1 MSDLLTRQQV
11 ERMGEHLCEEN
22 LSGVA
27 GKILAHDAAL
37 RQQLAKAWEEA
48 AQAVEDACNPF
59 SSRFQKPEH
68 VIAWCREQA
77 QKEQG

>member
-48 AQAVEDACNPF
+48 AQAVHWAGRGASLCSCALLRSNI
-59 SSRFQKPEH
+59 SRG
-68 VIAWCREQA
+68 V
-77 QKEQG
+77 